1 MMNVLVFDIGGTE
14 IKYGMISD
22 DNSLIFHQK
31 MLTDSHL
38 GGPHILNLILNKINK
53 LQKEFDFNGV
63 AISSCGV
70 IDIKN
75 GKVKYAN
82 DIIQEYT
89 NTEFVKA
96 INDTFNLP
104 SIIENDVNC
113 FSLGEGYYGA
123 ARDVNNYLT
132 LTIGTGIGGAIVF
145 NRQIYHGIDYSAGEV
160 GQMRILNQ
168 TKFESLASMKSL
180 ITAAKK
186 QNLDIENGIELFKL
200 YDDFNPAAVGVVD
213 KFYEYLAL
221 GITNLAY
228 IFNPEKIIIGGGI
241 SNRGAKFLDEL
252 NSKINKVVDPHY
264 FGSTKIEVAK
274 LKNHG
279 GMFGA
284 YVVFKQ
290 QFPHLFK

>member
-1 MMNVLVFDIGGTE
+1 MMNILAFDIGGTE
-14 IKYGMISD
+14 IKYGIISD
-22 DNSLIFHQK
+22 DNCLIFHQK

-38 GGPHILNLILNKINK
+38 GGLHILNIVLNKINE
-53 LQKEFDFNGV
+53 LRKEFEFSGV

-70 IDIKN
+70 IDVKN

-82 DIIQEYT
+82 DIIQDYT
-89 NTEFVKA
+89 NIEFVTV
-96 INDTFNLP
+96 INDNFNLP

-113 FSLGEGYYGA
+113 FSLAEGYFGA
-123 ARDVNNYLT
+123 GRDVNNYLT
-132 LTIGTGIGGAIVF
+132 LTIGTGIGGAIVI
-145 NRQIYHGIDYSAGEV
+145 NKQIYHGIDYSAGEV
-160 GQMRILNQ
+160 GQMRIVNQ

-180 ITAAKK
+180 ISVAKK
-186 QNLDIENGIELFKL
+186 EKLHIENGIELFKL
-200 YDDFNPAAVGVVD
+200 YDDCDPTAISVVK

-241 SNRGAKFLDEL
+241 SNRGNKFLDEL
-252 NSKINKVVDPHY
+252 NIKINKVVDPHY
-264 FGSTKIEVAK
+264 FGSTKIEVAQ

-290 QFPHLFK
+290 QFPHMFK